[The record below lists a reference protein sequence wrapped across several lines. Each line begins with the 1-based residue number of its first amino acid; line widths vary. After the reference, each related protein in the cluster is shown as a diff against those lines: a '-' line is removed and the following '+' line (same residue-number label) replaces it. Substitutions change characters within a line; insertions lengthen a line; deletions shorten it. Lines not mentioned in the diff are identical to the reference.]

1 MSTQNV
7 YPELIRQLPAF
18 EGPFEAHKLEARGC
32 EVLFASYPAGT
43 EIADHNHDTE
53 NVGII
58 TQGVLLLTMDG
69 KTERIEAG
77 QWYHVP
83 AGKTHAAAFPE
94 ATAEIE
100 FWFDKQPD

>member
-1 MSTQNV
+1 MSTQNF

-32 EVLFASYPAGT
+32 DVLFASYPAGT
-43 EIADHNHDTE
+43 EIPDHSHATE

-58 TQGVLLLTMDG
+58 TRGVLMLSMDG

-83 AGKTHAAAFPE
+83 AGKIHAAAFPE
-94 ATAEIE
+94 ETAEIE
-100 FWFDKQPD
+100 FWFDSQPG